1 MSEKFEKEQEAIGHT
16 EIIDYSQ
23 EHPAPTEEEWA
34 SLREV
39 ADHVPVSAFLVILI
53 ELCERFTYYG
63 LSGPFQNYIQFPAP
77 DHCKHLFIT
86 CRYNCCSDRL

>member
-1 MSEKFEKEQEAIGHT
+1 MSEKLEKEQEAIGHT